1 MTERRIAFELAG
13 EPGVREMIALAQK
26 AEALGCESVWVTETR
41 FTRDAVTTAAAI
53 AASTERILVGTAV
66 TNPFTRGAAL
76 TGVTVATL
84 DELASGRF
92 IFGIGPGS
100 PSILERQGMPFEQP
114 LTRLREY
121 VEISR
126 RMLSGDEVTYTG
138 KTVQLRN
145 VQLDFTPVRAH
156 VPMYLGV
163 TGPKALSLAGEIAD
177 GVILNGFVSLDYTRK
192 AVEIVR
198 ASEQAHGRPD
208 GGIDIAA
215 SLAISVDAD
224 GARARDA
231 IRPTIAIYLAQFPS
245 IASVST
251 VSSSDIA
258 SIQMAFKQRDP
269 AAAATIV
276 TDEMVAALACAGT
289 LPEVLAAVEARR
301 EAGVGLPML
310 SVLHGDAAR
319 LLGQAMSSR

>member
-1 MTERRIAFELAG
+1 MTE
-13 EPGVREMIALAQK
+13 
-26 AEALGCESVWVTETR
+26 
-41 FTRDAVTTAAAI
+41 
-53 AASTERILVGTAV
+53 
-66 TNPFTRGAAL
+66 
-76 TGVTVATL
+76 ATL

-121 VEISR
+121 VESSR
-126 RMLSGDEVTYTG
+126 RMLSGDAVTYTG
-138 KTVQLRN
+138 KTVQLCN

-163 TGPKALSLAGEIAD
+163 TGSKALSLAGEIAD

-192 AVEIVR
+192 AVAIVR
-198 ASEQAHGRPD
+198 ASEQAHGRAD

-269 AAAATIV
+269 AAAATLV
-276 TDEMVAALACAGT
+276 TDEMVAELACAGT

-301 EAGVGLPML
+301 GAGVGLPML
-310 SVLHGDAAR
+310 SVVHGDAIR